1 MKLPVTFFSNTAAL
15 TLLLIIFFASIAHL
29 PAQSPAPVRITP
41 TKSTTA
47 EQVAEQIVRNTLNAE
62 NSYGWDTKYKGIL
75 INWRRP
81 DPAQVQCSP
90 GKCDAAGATTRHDP
104 LNDVRT
110 LQNLY
115 WYKQRHPEDHS
126 YDAAIARLLP
136 TTRDRWG
143 HSTLAKG
150 YVYPVLLRL
159 ALYADSE
166 TERNAWATTLQGW
179 AAANYK
185 RLDPVM
191 GVQHNRQ
198 GNCDCHAE
206 TIFLDDAYRVSAQVE
221 NGAALVD
228 AGTRFNH
235 PEWVAAGYREVK
247 VVYSQAFSQEYH
259 VFGRIY
265 VISDAKYGKNM
276 LWDTQATPWD
286 VSEEVDLLLRAGLI
300 VKDPEIH
307 KFFLDLASQ
316 MLTAMRDLPFHDK
329 VHGGFFGSFLI
340 ADGHDKQRKGEI
352 QNSGREA
359 RQLSLLGT
367 FSLANLTL
375 TPRNQWADL
384 EAEEYQMVTH
394 DNNNAAQPGM
404 HLPDTVAAPAPL
416 VNGYPASTGGYM
428 YELTPEFA
436 LVPHRQG
443 TEDWISAEASNLALI
458 GLQEWLADR
467 IAVKHAKE

>member
-1 MKLPVTFFSNTAAL
+1 MKNSLRAVLHTIALFTLPAAAVLLHAQSKTPVT
-15 TLLLIIFFASIAHL
+15 
-29 PAQSPAPVRITP
+29 PAP
-41 TKSTTA
+41 TKIVASKLTSA
-47 EQVAEQIVRNTLNAE
+47 EQLAEATVRNTLNAE
-62 NSYGWDTKYKGIL
+62 SSYGWDPTYKGIL

-81 DPAQVQCSP
+81 DPTQVQCSP
-90 GKCDAAGATTRHDP
+90 GKCDKAGATTRHDP

-115 WYKQRHPEDHS
+115 WYKYRHPEDHT
-126 YDAAIARLLP
+126 YDMAIARLLP
-136 TTRDRWG
+136 TTRDRWA
-143 HSTLAKG
+143 HSTVAKG

-159 ALYADSE
+159 SLYADTD
-166 TERNAWATTLQGW
+166 TERAAWSATLQNW
-179 AAANYK
+179 AAAQFK
-185 RLDPVM
+185 RLDPVT

-198 GNCDCHAE
+198 GNCDCHE
-206 TIFLDDAYRVSAQVE
+206 KTIFLDDAYRVSAQVE

-235 PEWVAAGYREVK
+235 PEWIAAGYREVK
-247 VVYSQAFSQEYH
+247 VVYEQAFSQEYH

-265 VISDAKYGKNM
+265 VFSDAKYGKNL
-276 LWDTQATPWD
+276 LWDTQVTPWD

-300 VKDPEIH
+300 VKDPEIR
-307 KFFLDLASQ
+307 KFFLDLSTQ
-316 MLTAMRDLPFHDK
+316 MLNAMRALPFHDK

-340 ADGHDKQRKGEI
+340 ADSPNGQKKGEI

-359 RQLSLLGT
+359 RQLTLIGT
-367 FSLANLTL
+367 FSLANLAL

-384 EAEEYQMVTH
+384 EAEQYRMVTH
-394 DNNNAAQPGM
+394 DINEPSPGM

-428 YELTPEFA
+428 YELTPEFG
-436 LVPHRQG
+436 LVQHPQG
-443 TEDWISAEASNLALI
+443 VEDWISAEASNLALI

-467 IAVKHAKE
+467 SAVR